1 MNISIIILFHFSEMW
16 MQGYKAKKNVIFIM
30 INSKI
35 RLILIFKKMKRLII
49 DKLQNV
55 FNKIEKR

>member
-1 MNISIIILFHFSEMW
+1 MNISIIILFYFSEMW
-16 MQGYKAKKNVIFIM
+16 MQGYKTKKNVIFIM

-35 RLILIFKKMKRLII
+35 RLILIFKKRKRLII

>member
-1 MNISIIILFHFSEMW
+1 MW
-16 MQGYKAKKNVIFIM
+16 MQGYKTKKNVIFIM